1 MSQRIGNQL
10 EFDPVQPS
18 NFHSSFQPR
27 VKLFPFGLVS
37 SLSGQR
43 NRDGVSRS
51 TVHHPLVSSDKI
63 SHTTFASRF
72 LKNRSFLLSVTPN
85 GRKVTYEWTDCSCDG
100 RYFFFYYRAVISVS
114 ILRKII
120 QDLIVNEH
128 SLHTEYSVA
137 FRFILEDL
145 IIRGWNIFLPTLY

>member
-18 NFHSSFQPR
+18 NFHSSFQPQ

-51 TVHHPLVSSDKI
+51 TVHHLLVSSDKI
-63 SHTTFASRF
+63 LHTTFASRF
-72 LKNRSFLLSVTPN
+72 LKNRFFLLSVTLN
-85 GRKVTYEWTDCSCDG
+85 GGKVTYEWTDCLCDG
-100 RYFFFYYRAVISVS
+100 GYFFFYYRAVISVS

-120 QDLIVNEH
+120 QDLLVNKH

-137 FRFILEDL
+137 FPFILEDL

>member
-85 GRKVTYEWTDCSCDG
+85 GGKETYGWTDCSCDG

>member
-18 NFHSSFQPR
+18 NFHSSFQPQ

-72 LKNRSFLLSVTPN
+72 LKNRPFLLSVTPN
-85 GRKVTYEWTDCSCDG
+85 GGKVTYEWTDRLCDG
-100 RYFFFYYRAVISVS
+100 RYFFFLLPSGDQRFDFKEDYTRFALYKISV
-114 ILRKII
+114 L
-120 QDLIVNEH
+120 
-128 SLHTEYSVA
+128 YS
-137 FRFILEDL
+137 R
-145 IIRGWNIFLPTLY
+145 T